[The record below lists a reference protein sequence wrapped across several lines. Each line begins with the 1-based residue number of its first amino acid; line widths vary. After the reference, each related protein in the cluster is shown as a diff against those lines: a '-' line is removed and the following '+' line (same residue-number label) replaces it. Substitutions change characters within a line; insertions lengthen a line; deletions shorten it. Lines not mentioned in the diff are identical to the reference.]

1 MSSASEERQ
10 NRRLARR
17 REKQAVEPLYENSA
31 LRDNLDDAQALA
43 VLKWGAEQI
52 ASMVR
57 LTAVLP
63 EAEADPVIDSRATAV
78 QRALHWLNTA
88 VAENVP
94 AEDINLDKLWDAL
107 GHMVALPAEL
117 PSTVEAWW
125 TKINQLPP
133 APRFAQLHAL
143 LQQPDRWSELDANFE
158 FSAAVL
164 PESEPVADVT
174 ATPKTRVKTDDPAY
188 SSSKT
193 GRRRPQQF

>member
-1 MSSASEERQ
+1 MSSASAERQ

-31 LRDNLDDAQALA
+31 LRDNLNDGQALA

-63 EAEADPVIDSRATAV
+63 EAEADPIIDSRATAV

-94 AEDINLDKLWDAL
+94 AEDLDLDKLWDAL
-107 GHMVALPAEL
+107 GHIVALPAEL
-117 PSTVEAWW
+117 PPTVETWW
-125 TKINQLPP
+125 AKTNELSP

-143 LQQPDRWSELDANFE
+143 IQQPERWSELDASFE
-158 FSAAVL
+158 FATSAS
-164 PESEPVADVT
+164 PEPEPDAAT
-174 ATPKTRVKTDDPAY
+174 TPKTRVKTDEPAY
-188 SSSKT
+188 SGSKT